1 MAVMNRRVVPES
13 PQKIVS
19 EGSFRS
25 PDRVT
30 HAIPSFHLVVTPIF
44 ESAWEVASVS
54 SHDSGECSLLSPC
67 ANAEQN
73 RALWV

>member
-1 MAVMNRRVVPES
+1 MAVMNRRVVPDS

-19 EGSFRS
+19 EGFLNS

-30 HAIPSFHLVVTPIF
+30 QAVPSFHSVVTPIF

-54 SHDSGECSLLSPC
+54 SHNSGECSLLSP
-67 ANAEQN
+67 
-73 RALWV
+73 